1 MIRES
6 DYDWELPQWML
17 HPESHYDAPV
27 HLVPREALSTMAS
40 FDAAH
45 LESFL
50 RLAFLVRTI
59 SIKFV
64 TPEAQGRGVRPT
76 EVERAL
82 YAFEQW
88 RHQLPS
94 IITWESAVQHP
105 PLHDDVCQRNS
116 IKALFL
122 ESLFL
127 RQIAGTW
134 SALHE
139 YGVRADECHC
149 HCHAPSSRGRLDE
162 LMTAALFRIAKL
174 HTEAAARRLLR
185 AHRVLLDL
193 SATYAL
199 FGCALLR
206 HMPPGGHVHVPSDA
220 KLGPF
225 AVAAGD
231 MLTAEDMARLVQQ
244 LIDAARTCD
253 SSQYVGEVVTKL
265 QRFLAEA
272 RSVHRPLSSSDSA
285 PFSST
290 SSSTSSPF
298 PASPVPSTST
308 IYGTFKATQTQMM
321 QWIDDV
327 KVAAG
332 DGGVQCH
339 LPPLPPQ
346 KHTTWQASLRA
357 LNDELPGNVLFM
369 GPDARVWASDLW
381 NNTPDLSC
389 SSSIPARTAHT
400 AADGT

>member
-27 HLVPREALSTMAS
+27 HLVPPEALSTMAS

-76 EVERAL
+76 DVERAL
-82 YAFEQW
+82 HAFEQW
-88 RHQLPS
+88 RHRLPS
-94 IITWESAVQHP
+94 VITWESAVQHP
-105 PLHDDVCQRNS
+105 SSHDDVSQRNS

-149 HCHAPSSRGRLDE
+149 HAPSSRGRLDE
-162 LMTAALFRIAKL
+162 LVTAALFRIAKL
-174 HTEAAARRLLR
+174 HTEAAAQGLLR

-206 HMPPGGHVHVPSDA
+206 HMPLGGHVHVPSDA

-225 AVAAGD
+225 AVAAGA
-231 MLTAEDMARLVQQ
+231 MLTAEDMACLVQQ

-265 QRFLAEA
+265 QRFLANA
-272 RSVHRPLSSSDSA
+272 HRVHRPLSSSDSS

-290 SSSTSSPF
+290 SSPSSPF
-298 PASPVPSTST
+298 SSSPVPSTST

-327 KVAAG
+327 KVAGG
-332 DGGVQCH
+332 DGGMQCQ
-339 LPPLPPQ
+339 LSPLSNQ
-346 KHTTWQASLRA
+346 KHTTWQASLSA
-357 LNDELPGNVLFM
+357 LNDELPGDVLFM

-389 SSSIPARTAHT
+389 SSPIPTRTDT
-400 AADGT
+400 G